1 MGYDFCGLTSQEERE
16 MDLKNLQLNLQ
27 DVPWEPFG
35 GKTREIFRKPLSKQS
50 FPSNFKASLT
60 LAKPGGE
67 FPEHADPYTHIFY
80 IIEGEGEAWVEG
92 ERIHWR
98 KGTALTVPA
107 GRKHGYRNPGKT
119 DLFLITL
126 NIYEPVGGK

>member
-1 MGYDFCGLTSQEERE
+1 
-16 MDLKNLQLNLQ
+16 MDLKKWQLNLE
-27 DVPWEPFG
+27 DLPWEPFG
-35 GKTREIFRKPLSKQS
+35 GKTREIYRKPLSTLS

-92 ERIHWR
+92 ERFLWKR
-98 KGTALTVPA
+98 GSALTVPA
-107 GRKHGYRNPGKT
+107 GKKHGYRNPGKS
-119 DLFLITL
+119 DLLLITL
-126 NIYEPVGGK
+126 NLYEQAGEK

>member
-1 MGYDFCGLTSQEERE
+1 
-16 MDLKNLQLNLQ
+16 MDPKDLLLQLDRL
-27 DVPWEPFG
+27 PWEPFG
-35 GKTREIFRKPLSKQS
+35 GKTREIYRKPLSKQI

-80 IIEGEGEAWVEG
+80 ILEGEGEAWVEG
-92 ERIHWR
+92 EKILWE

-107 GRKHGYRNPGKT
+107 GQKHGYRNPGKS
-119 DLFLITL
+119 DLLLITL
-126 NIYEPVGGK
+126 NLYEQVGEK